1 MDQLTAM
8 ALLAVAGGFVAGG
21 FVKGTTG
28 MGLPLVAVPVAT
40 LMVPVPVAVA
50 LTTVPILLTN
60 LWQGRGWRKVIGR
73 VWPLLAVQPFAM
85 LAGVSVLA
93 WANPR
98 IVIGLLGVFTILFVA
113 LVRYQPKW
121 RMDHRHETWVAI
133 LMGAA
138 SGFSGGVSSFFGT
151 PIALYLFLLELEK
164 DAFVAAIGVTY
175 AYGAI
180 MLILILAAFGLLG
193 QQLLLW
199 SALATPVA
207 FFGMWLGSMFR
218 NRLNSETFRIVV
230 LVVLLV
236 AGLNLVRRALI
247 G

>member
-1 MDQLTAM
+1 LDELTAM

-40 LMVPVPVAVA
+40 LVVPVPVAVA

-60 LWQGRGWRKVIGR
+60 LWQGRGWRAVIGR

-85 LAGVSVLA
+85 LGGVSVLA

-98 IVIGLLGVFTILFVA
+98 IVIGMLGVLTILFVA
-113 LVRYQPKW
+113 LVRYQPNW
-121 RMDHRHETWVAI
+121 SMSRRHEKWVAM

-180 MLILILAAFGLLG
+180 MLIVILAAFGLLG
-193 QQLLLW
+193 QQLFLW

-207 FFGMWLGSMFR
+207 FFGMWLGSMVR
-218 NRLNSETFRIVV
+218 GRLNTGTFRMVV
-230 LVVLLV
+230 LVVLLI
-236 AGLNLVRRALI
+236 AGLNLVRRAI
-247 G
+247 MG

>member
-1 MDQLTAM
+1 MDQITAT
-8 ALLAVAGGFVAGG
+8 ALVVVAGGFVAGG

-28 MGLPLVAVPVAT
+28 MGLPLVAVPVAA
-40 LMVPVPVAVA
+40 LVVPVPVAVA
-50 LTTVPILLTN
+50 LMTVPILLTN
-60 LWQGRGWRKVIGR
+60 LWQGRGWRKIVRR

-85 LAGVSVLA
+85 LGGVATLA
-93 WANPR
+93 WADPR
-98 IVIGLLGVFTILFVA
+98 VVVGMLGVLTILFVA
-113 LVRYQPKW
+113 LVRFQPAW
-121 RMDHRHETWVAI
+121 RMSRRHEHWMAV
-133 LMGAA
+133 LMGAC

-180 MLILILAAFGLLG
+180 MLILILTAFGLLG
-193 QQLLLW
+193 QQLLFW

-207 FFGMWLGSMFR
+207 FVGMWFGSMVR
-218 NRLNSETFRIVV
+218 GRLNTGTFRKVV
-230 LVVLLV
+230 LLVLLV
-236 AGLNLVRRALI
+236 AGLNLIRRAVM